1 MCWAFRL
8 SPYFGCSEKNFYE
21 HSSSNIYV
29 DIHFHFSWTLSSS
42 GNNSKWLTTLSPS
55 FPLHWVQTLA
65 SQPPDPG
72 CCWEMGSL
80 LPMLSVS
87 RGCCGD
93 LGRQRTGGFFVTW
106 HRYMHRCCRV
116 LVICKWRTRSAD
128 YPCPPPCSAPPP
140 ISDGRAGPG
149 WVSGSLL
156 TAHPFAPSPF
166 PTEIQL
172 YLLSQ
177 QPSAWN
183 GALLLSTRRQGQ
195 GDREQDVTP
204 DWSKPIAVILLPL
217 SVTGWNMDTRHKSD
231 QWT

>member
-1 MCWAFRL
+1 MARDPDQSYLPNLIINHVCPLLPIPFAPKRRKKFFDFWGQHGIQHDNGHWGQNWVL
-8 SPYFGCSEKNFYE
+8 
-21 HSSSNIYV
+21 IL
-29 DIHFHFSWTLSSS
+29 SWTLSSS

-128 YPCPPPCSAPPP
+128 YPCLPPCSAPPP

-177 QPSAWN
+177 QPSA
-183 GALLLSTRRQGQ
+183 
-195 GDREQDVTP
+195 
-204 DWSKPIAVILLPL
+204 
-217 SVTGWNMDTRHKSD
+217 
-231 QWT
+231 